1 MRGNR
6 VSYNRHRGLWL
17 IQSYETGLGFHDWG
31 FIGDGEQNSAS
42 SEVDRAS
49 T

>member
-31 FIGDGEQNSAS
+31 FTGDGEQNSAS

-49 T
+49 N

>member
-31 FIGDGEQNSAS
+31 FIGDGEQNFAS